1 MKNHITVTVE
11 VEFSASH
18 IKRFSERVSANVQ
31 APLTQAIYNVKSRLK
46 DTVENPHLL
55 NYSAY

>member
-18 IKRFSERVSANVQ
+18 IEQFTERVSANVQ
-31 APLTQAIYNVKSRLK
+31 APLTQAICNVKSRIK

-55 NYSAY
+55 NYSAH

>member
-1 MKNHITVTVE
+1 MKNHVTVTVE

-18 IKRFSERVSANVQ
+18 IERFTERVSATTQ
-31 APLTQAIYNVKSRLK
+31 SPLSQAICNVKSRLK
-46 DTVENPHLL
+46 DRGENPHLL